1 MRTNDLI
8 KEIRR
13 LPLSRRIYVIE
24 KAIQS
29 IRDQEEKKQMEKAV
43 DLLLSDYSNDEELV
57 AFTNIDSEDFHE
69 TK

>member
-57 AFTNIDSEDFHE
+57 AFTNIDSEDFYE